1 MALPINI
8 EELLKKRRVE
18 SSRIEFKSGWNPE
31 RIYRSIGAFANDFD
45 NLGGGYILVGVEEEN
60 GMAKRPVKG
69 LEPEQL
75 DRIQREM
82 QGYNNLIEPFYL
94 PRPSV
99 EEIDGRNIL
108 VIWIP
113 GGEHRPY
120 AVPENVTAKTKVA
133 RYYIRNGSTTIEA
146 KGDVLEELRD
156 MANHTPFDERGN
168 PDIKLSDISP
178 WLVRDYLRLSL
189 IHI

>member
-82 QGYNNLIEPFYL
+82 
-94 PRPSV
+94 
-99 EEIDGRNIL
+99 
-108 VIWIP
+108 
-113 GGEHRPY
+113 
-120 AVPENVTAKTKVA
+120 
-133 RYYIRNGSTTIEA
+133 
-146 KGDVLEELRD
+146 
-156 MANHTPFDERGN
+156 
-168 PDIKLSDISP
+168 
-178 WLVRDYLRLSL
+178 
-189 IHI
+189 